1 MGFIY
6 IYRNLKIE
14 TLKLIGTL
22 TVVRVLGAESESE
35 SEREPEI
42 ESCLVDESDLK
53 FQLSQSPRYLNN

>member
-22 TVVRVLGAESESE
+22 TVVRVLGAESE
-35 SEREPEI
+35 REPEI